1 MRNNSIV
8 KVLGLRSPSARAVA
22 YFRSSSQVDHEYA
35 ISSQQDQVRRWAE
48 EHGIKIIHEFCD
60 IGPSGP
66 DTQEHPALT
75 EMIDDWIKPRSDFEL
90 VLCFDASRLG
100 RCVDG
105 NFAERPAEVV
115 HQHRKRLIYTST
127 NEPQSR

>member
-35 ISSQQDQVRRWAE
+35 ITSQQDQVRRWAKE
-48 EHGIKIIHEFCD
+48 RGVEIIHEFCD
-60 IGPSGP
+60 LGPSGP
-66 DTQEHPALT
+66 DTPKHPAFT
-75 EMIDDWIKPRSDFEL
+75 EMLNEWIKRRSDFEL

-105 NFAERPAEVV
+105 NFAEQPAEVV
-115 HQHRKRLIYTST
+115 HQHRKMLIYTST

>member
-1 MRNNSIV
+1 MTNHFV
-8 KVLGLRSPSARAVA
+8 VTVLGQRSPSARAVA

-35 ISSQQDQVRRWAE
+35 ILSQQDQVRRWAE
-48 EHGIKIIHEFCD
+48 EHAIEIIHEFCD

-66 DTQEHPALT
+66 DTQELPALT

-90 VLCFDASRLG
+90 VLCFDASRWG
-100 RCVDG
+100 RCVSGD
-105 NFAERPAEVV
+105 FAEQPSEVV

-127 NEPQSR
+127 NEPQPR

>member
-1 MRNNSIV
+1 MRNNSV
-8 KVLGLRSPSARAVA
+8 VTVQGLRSPSARAVA

-48 EHGIKIIHEFCD
+48 EHGIEIIHEFCD

-66 DTQEHPALT
+66 DTQELTALT
-75 EMIDDWIKPRSDFEL
+75 EMLDEWVKPRSDFEL

-100 RCVDG
+100 RFVDG
-105 NFAERPAEVV
+105 NFAEQPSEVV
-115 HQHRKRLIYTST
+115 HQHKKRLIYTST
-127 NEPQSR
+127 NKPQSR